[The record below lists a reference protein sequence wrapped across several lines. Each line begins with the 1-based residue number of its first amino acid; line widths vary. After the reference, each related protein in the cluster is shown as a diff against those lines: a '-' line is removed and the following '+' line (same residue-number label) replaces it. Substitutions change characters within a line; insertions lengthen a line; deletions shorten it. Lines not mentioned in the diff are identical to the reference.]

1 MNAVAQFWND
11 VWSEGNADLLSTL
24 FAPGATEN
32 GEPLDIKQFQEGVLR
47 WRQIFPD
54 FKAQIDE
61 MIPVGE
67 DRVVTRVTYTGTQV
81 LPWAGLP
88 ASNKATKVIGIDIF
102 RVVDG
107 RITEL
112 WHSADHLEL
121 AIQLGGK
128 IVEGEI

>member
-1 MNAVAQFWND
+1 
-11 VWSEGNADLLSTL
+11 
-24 FAPGATEN
+24 
-32 GEPLDIKQFQEGVLR
+32 
-47 WRQIFPD
+47 
-54 FKAQIDE
+54 

>member
-1 MNAVAQFWND
+1 MEAVSQFWNE
-11 VWSEGNADLLSTL
+11 VWSEGRVELLPDL

-32 GEPLDIKQFQEGVLR
+32 GEVLDLEGFEKGVLR
-47 WRQIFPD
+47 WREIFPD
-54 FKAQIDE
+54 FRAHVEE
-61 MIPVGE
+61 MLIVDA

-88 ASNKATKVIGIDIF
+88 ATGKSTRVIGIDIF
-102 RVVDG
+102 RLSDG
-107 RITEL
+107 KITEL

-128 IVEGEI
+128 IVEHEI